1 MMSKHNK
8 VLEDF
13 AFDNEDSDFDLPG
26 ETDGVADIIV
36 NKYKEDI
43 AEILSQAYNDVSM
56 KIDSIVEALQ
66 PGE

>member
-1 MMSKHNK
+1 MSKHNK
-8 VLEDF
+8 ALEDF

-26 ETDGVADIIV
+26 ETDGVTNIIV